1 MKCEMPR
8 AWAPIVSNTAWIMPN
23 VLEVC
28 MEKMVRKSEII
39 HNGSGCRDTGS
50 PLLADQG
57 LAGVRVLP
65 LVGCQ

>member
-28 MEKMVRKSEII
+28 MEKMVRGLEII